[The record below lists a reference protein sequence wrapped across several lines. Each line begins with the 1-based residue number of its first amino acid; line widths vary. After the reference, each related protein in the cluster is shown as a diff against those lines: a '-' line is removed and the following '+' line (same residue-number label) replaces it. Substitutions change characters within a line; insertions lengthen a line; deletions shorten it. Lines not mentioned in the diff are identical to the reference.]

1 MRFGFSDEPDL
12 AEALRQA
19 CRTGALDSRTID
31 ATNAS
36 FFLSR
41 GAIRRTHAP
50 GMAQWRKVLFL
61 GLAHNAADPAA
72 YFGLPVDRTVTMGSP
87 VDV

>member
-1 MRFGFSDEPDL
+1 
-12 AEALRQA
+12 
-19 CRTGALDSRTID
+19 
-31 ATNAS
+31 
-36 FFLSR
+36 
-41 GAIRRTHAP
+41 
-50 GMAQWRKVLFL
+50 MAQWRKVLFL

>member
-1 MRFGFSDEPDL
+1 VLD
-12 AEALRQA
+12 
-19 CRTGALDSRTID
+19 RTRIRVQD
-31 ATNAS
+31 AS

-41 GAIRRTHAP
+41 GALRRTKAK
-50 GMAQWRKVLFL
+50 GMAPWRKILFL
-61 GLAHNAADPAA
+61 RLAHNAADPAA